1 MSSTRTENPQK
12 DLQNVAVILH
22 FTSGDFNQGFN
33 ISLRINNN
41 GICEHQENF
50 REKLPPAPEIP
61 PSYQEWA
68 QKYED
73 MGLDWADLT
82 PVDGVRT
89 NEANFDG
96 CATAASIVQ
105 QKLSEWFE
113 SREFS
118 FLSAHIRSFD
128 SVDRDRSVPI
138 VFNFDTSNVEVNE
151 QLRKLPWH
159 QWSLFRNLRQAEVA
173 ISLGPRRPSPQMG
186 SPVRILAVFGSD
198 QGGLSLKEDKESLE
212 GILAHKGSEI
222 VFLDQP
228 TAEELNQNLYDS
240 KGWDILFFTGHS
252 DSDLEDGKLL
262 LSKDHSVS
270 LSVFEDAFR
279 FAIQKGLKIAIFNSC
294 KGLGIANFFSGWNGN
309 NRFPNLPLPSIIV
322 MREQVPDFV
331 ARRFFREF
339 LHQFTSGEPIY
350 RAVREARN
358 RLSFLDGERVDQDR
372 KKQPY
377 PCASW
382 IPVVCLNPNQP
393 EITWPQPQKG
403 PIQPPK
409 PEPTRPAGGSK
420 IGKWIGV
427 GGGIAAAT
435 LIGWVVVNY
444 FLVGN
449 NTTQIALEPGLSLE
463 SENISLGED
472 LIIPPQAWT
481 IDDAYSACVEN
492 ISLKESGIERFEAEE
507 WLAAIQRFEE
517 FRSICQL
524 DPETLIYLNN
534 AKTLAQSG
542 SDTIRV
548 AVVVPARGVQTFGL
562 AQEILRG
569 PAQVQNAINQS
580 GGIAGRLLQIQ
591 IVNDTS
597 NNSTDAG
604 DLTVDIAEALRD
616 DPAVVAVIGS
626 YTSADTKEAVDIYA
640 EEGLLTISGT
650 STAVRDGDFPL
661 NEEFALRTSPTDAE
675 AAEDFASII
684 QEQGYEK
691 VGIVYQSNDAYSRS
705 LKQQSVDALEAIG
718 LEEGLSIIAPPT
730 CDLGTIEFSAELCI
744 NQELDDVEA
753 ILLLPNIDHKDKFVQ
768 AVQKIADLSEKPALF
783 GGDAVFSG
791 ATLREIGQEVEGIF
805 VSIPW
810 HQSLAS
816 DQDDAFLRQA
826 KETWGTDSINWRTAL
841 AYDAAKAITG
851 AINRMSS
858 TINDQDGNAIIT
870 RQEIGDIP
878 TEVKNG
884 RFEGFLGPEA
894 IAFDDRGDREL
905 SMGVGLALGTIVQV
919 QCDVDAEGENSCV
932 YGKPETETSQ

>member
-1 MSSTRTENPQK
+1 MSSTRTQNPQQ

-50 REKLPPAPEIP
+50 REKLPSAPEIP

-68 QKYED
+68 KKYED
-73 MGLDWADLT
+73 MGLDWSDIT

-89 NEANFDG
+89 NEANFDS
-96 CATAASIVQ
+96 CTTAASTVQ

-118 FLSAHIRSFD
+118 FLSAHIQSFD
-128 SVDRDRSVPI
+128 LVKRDKSVPI

-159 QWSLFRNLRQAEVA
+159 QWSLFKKLRQAEVA
-173 ISLGPRRPSPQMG
+173 ISLGPRRPSPQIG

-198 QGGLSLKEDKESLE
+198 QGGLSLQEDEESLE
-212 GILAHKGSEI
+212 DILKHKSAEI
-222 VFLDQP
+222 VFLPKP

-252 DSDLEDGKLL
+252 SSDLEDGKLL

-393 EITWPQPQKG
+393 EISWPQPQKG
-403 PIQPPK
+403 PIQPSK
-409 PEPTRPAGGSK
+409 RKLTRPAGGSK

-427 GGGIAAAT
+427 GGGIAAAA
-435 LIGWVVVNY
+435 LIGWVAVKY
-444 FLVGN
+444 FLGGSD
-449 NTTQIALEPGLSLE
+449 TTQIALEPGLSLE

-507 WLAAIQRFEE
+507 WSAAIQRFEE
-517 FRSICQL
+517 FRSTCQL

-604 DLTVDIAEALRD
+604 DLTVDVAEALRD
-616 DPAVVAVIGS
+616 DPAVVAVVGS

-684 QEQGYEK
+684 QEQGYKK

-705 LKQQSVDALEAIG
+705 LKQQSVEALEAIG

-744 NQELDDVEA
+744 NRDLDGVEA

-791 ATLREIGQEVEGIF
+791 ATLREIGQEVEGIL

-810 HQSLAS
+810 HQSLDI
-816 DQDDAFLRQA
+816 DQDDAFLSQA
-826 KETWGTDSINWRTAL
+826 QSVWGTGSINWRTAL
-841 AYDAAKAITG
+841 AYDAAKAIIG
-851 AINRMSS
+851 AANQMSS
-858 TINDQDGNAIIT
+858 GISDQDDDGIIT
-870 RQEIGDIP
+870 REEIPGIQA
-878 TEVKNG
+878 EVKNG
-884 RFEGFLGPEA
+884 SFEGFLGA
-894 IAFDDRGDREL
+894 GTIKFDDRGDREL
-905 SMGVGLALGTIVQV
+905 SSNSGLGTIVQV
-919 QCDVDAEGENSCV
+919 QCEATDEGETRCG
-932 YGKPETETSQ
+932 YGKPEIETSQ